1 MYKASAK
8 QLPLTEEM
16 KRITE
21 KIAIYTVGSNHKVKG
36 GNKV

>member
-8 QLPLTEEM
+8 QLLLTEEM

-21 KIAIYTVGSNHKVKG
+21 KIDIYIQWAVTIK
-36 GNKV
+36 